1 MSHPFGDLISQH
13 LHRKPGLTQSMLATG
28 INQPRTVV
36 GLMCQ
41 GQRLTGPQ
49 ARERV
54 LSIIRW
60 LRQQEVL
67 ETTGEANALLN
78 AAGMVG
84 LNEEIPE
91 EAHLL
96 RGNGNITKPVSVAAP
111 KTAPSHRQSN
121 LPPQLTTF
129 IGREKE
135 RAELKHLL
143 ATTRLVTLTASG
155 GCGKT
160 RLAIQVASEVQHEYP
175 HGVWFV
181 DLALLN
187 DPAILPQVI
196 ATVFQLHDQAGH
208 SRLETLTEY
217 LQNKQLLLILDNC
230 EHLVDACASL
240 IVELLS
246 ACPKL
251 KILATSREA
260 LRVPGEIIWHVPVLA
275 VPDRRISTQSAT
287 SESTPVA
294 NPQELLQ
301 YDSVR
306 LFADRARTLLPS
318 FTVTAQNAAAIIQI
332 CRQLDGIPLAIEL
345 AAARV
350 KLLAVN
356 EIALRLNDSF
366 RLLTSGSRTALPRHQ
381 TLRAM
386 IDWSYNLLSEAECSI
401 FQRLAVFPG
410 GCTIDAATAVCTENG
425 ITESDVLE
433 ILALL
438 VDKSLILVE
447 EQNGQMRYRMLE
459 PVRRYALEKL
469 QHTQEAVTI
478 QARHLAWFLQFAAA
492 AEPALRGPDQIA
504 WFERIEQE
512 LENIREALQWSLDHD
527 RTAALQ
533 LSSALIWFW
542 LKRNRFDEGRSW
554 LEKALAQSDSAP
566 PALRVKALYGA
577 GFIAQNQGYN
587 AQATEI
593 LEQSL
598 ALARKI
604 DDKAGISNALNGL
617 GAVAWNQGNTAL
629 ARIRH
634 SQSLEIQRAAGDRLG
649 MTLSLSFLGNIMSNL
664 SDFAKATELYEEALA
679 LAHELGEKWLLA
691 SVLNGYGI
699 VLYHQGSYTQARTM
713 YEESLFYRREIG
725 DKPSMANSLT
735 NLGMIAVAE
744 GNYSLATAYLEESLA
759 LLREIGWTEGSSG
772 TLNILGEAARSL
784 GDYTKAARY
793 YEESVNLR
801 RSQGNISATAWPL
814 HNLGHVA
821 KHQGD
826 YDRATA
832 YFVESMT
839 IFQQRSSKVGITLC
853 LAGLASIAGLKGQP
867 RRAARLWSAAEAL
880 RTTINAQ
887 LEATDRAEYDRDLAT
902 TMKLLSPE
910 EWYKAWM
917 EGQAMP
923 VEKAIAYAFDTGAGD

>member
-13 LHRKPGLTQSMLATG
+13 LHRKSGLTQSMLAAG

-60 LRQQEVL
+60 LHGQEVL

-84 LNEEIPE
+84 LNEDLPE
-91 EAHLL
+91 EIDFL
-96 RGNGNITKPVSVAAP
+96 RAGSK
-111 KTAPSHRQSN
+111 APSPVPVASSKAAAVRRQSN
-121 LPPQLTTF
+121 LPPQLTAF

-135 RAELKHLL
+135 RTELKHLL
-143 ATTRLVTLTASG
+143 ATTRLVTLTATG

-160 RLAIQVASEVQHEYP
+160 RLAIQVASEVQDEYP
-175 HGVWFV
+175 HGVWFA

-187 DPAILPQVI
+187 DPAVLPQVL
-196 ATVFQLHDQAGH
+196 ATIFQLHDQAGQ
-208 SRLETLTEY
+208 SRLSILTAY
-217 LQNKQLLLILDNC
+217 LHDKQMLLILDNC
-230 EHLVDACASL
+230 EHLIDACAEL

-246 ACPKL
+246 VCPKL

-260 LRVPGEIIWHVPVLA
+260 LRVPGEIIWQVPVLTIPEHPTYT
-275 VPDRRISTQSAT
+275 PDTAF
-287 SESTPVA
+287 P
-294 NPQELLQ
+294 NPQELLH
-301 YDSVR
+301 YDAVR
-306 LFADRARTLLPS
+306 LFVDRASTILPS
-318 FTVTAQNAAAIIQI
+318 FSITGQNAAAIIQI
-332 CRQLDGIPLAIEL
+332 CRRLDGIPLAIEL

-350 KLLAVN
+350 KLLSVN
-356 EIALRLNDSF
+356 EIALRLSDCF

-386 IDWSYNLLSEAECSI
+386 IDWSYNLLSEAECTI

-410 GCTIDAATAVCTENG
+410 GCTIDAAAAVCAESVSAEN
-425 ITESDVLE
+425 E
-433 ILALL
+433 ILEALTLL

-447 EQNGQMRYRMLE
+447 EQHGQMRYRMLE

-469 QHTQEAVTI
+469 QQAEEAATI
-478 QARHLAWFLQFAAA
+478 QARQLAWFLQFAAT
-492 AEPALRGPDQIA
+492 AEPALRGTDQVT
-504 WFERIEQE
+504 WFERIDQE
-512 LENIREALQWSLDHD
+512 LENIRAALQWALDND

-533 LSSALIWFW
+533 LSSALIWYW
-542 LKRNRFDEGRSW
+542 LKRNRFEEGRIW
-554 LEKALAQSDSAP
+554 LEKALAHSDSAD

-577 GFIAQNQGYN
+577 GFIAQNQVDN
-587 AQATEI
+587 AQATER

-604 DDKAGISNALNGL
+604 DDKIGIANALNGL
-617 GAVAWNQGNTAL
+617 GAVAWNQGNNAL
-629 ARIRH
+629 AQIRH
-634 SQSLEIQRAAGDRLG
+634 SQSLEIQRAVGDRLG
-649 MTLSLSFLGNIMSNL
+649 MTLSLSCLGNITSNL
-664 SDFAKATELYEEALA
+664 SDFAKATELYQEGLA

-699 VLYHQGSYTQARTM
+699 VLYLQGNYPQARAM
-713 YEESLFYRREIG
+713 YEESLLYRSEIG

-744 GNYSLATAYLEESLA
+744 GNYNLATAQLEESLA
-759 LLREIGWTEGSSG
+759 LLREIGWEEGRSSA
-772 TLNILGEAARSL
+772 LNILGEAARSL
-784 GDYTKAARY
+784 GDYPKAAEY
-793 YEESVNLR
+793 YEESVALR
-801 RSQGNISATAWPL
+801 RSQGNTGATAWPL

-821 KHQGD
+821 KHRGD

-832 YFVESMT
+832 YFVESLT
-839 IFQQRSSKVGITLC
+839 IFQQLGSKFGITLC

-867 RRAARLWSAAEAL
+867 HRAARLWSAAEAL
-880 RTTINAQ
+880 RASINSQ
-887 LEATDRAEYDRDLAT
+887 LEAPDQAEYDRDLAA

-910 EWYKAWM
+910 TWHTVWT
-917 EGQAMP
+917 EGQALS
-923 VEKAIAYAFDTGAGD
+923 VEQAIAYALDTKI